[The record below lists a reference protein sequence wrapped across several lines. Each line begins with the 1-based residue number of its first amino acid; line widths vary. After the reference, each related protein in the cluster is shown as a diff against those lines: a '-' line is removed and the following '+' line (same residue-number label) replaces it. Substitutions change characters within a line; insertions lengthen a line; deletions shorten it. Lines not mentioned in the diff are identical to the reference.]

1 MAQLAMNRP
10 EVIQSLIDGVDRYN
24 PDNISILEEYL
35 ATQCQNEE
43 YDLMA
48 NLAALKLYQ
57 FNPHLTNDRVTIN
70 ILAKA
75 LTAVPAPDFNLC
87 LYLLTEPMIIDEPI
101 KQLTALHQLLEQ
113 SRYAKFWETYKSES
127 AYEQLVAEVRGF
139 DQAIRNVVARV
150 VSMTHQQIS
159 SSLLESYLDL
169 KGDDFAAFVKEQN
182 WEIKGALVQI
192 PVNKDNEA
200 KTVVI
205 RENIKFE
212 QLTKVIGYSNEM

>member
-1 MAQLAMNRP
+1 MANLAMNRP

-35 ATQCQNEE
+35 TTQCQNEE

-57 FNPHLTNDRVTIN
+57 FNPHLTNDKVIIN
-70 ILAKA
+70 ILVKA
-75 LTAVPAPDFNLC
+75 LTAVPASDFNLC

-101 KQLTALHQLLEQ
+101 QQLTALQQLLEQ
-113 SRYAKFWETYKSES
+113 SRFAKFWESFNSNPT
-127 AYEQLVAEVRGF
+127 YEQLVSSVRGF
-139 DQAIRNVVARV
+139 RKAIRNIVARV

-159 SSLLESYLDL
+159 VPLLQSYLDL
-169 KGDDFAAFVKEQN
+169 KGDDFTAFVKEQN
-182 WEIKGALVQI
+182 WEIKDSIVQI